1 MRAVEEGF
9 AVADV
14 GVAGEAADVAQAV
27 GGALAVGFAFA
38 DVGIGG
44 KAETAAVRAPHDG
57 DAATVPAALD
67 GFVHAVG
74 SEGLFAFD
82 GDAVATGKAGKQNRQ
97 QHHYRP

>member
-44 KAETAAVRAPHDG
+44 YA
-57 DAATVPAALD
+57 
-67 GFVHAVG
+67 
-74 SEGLFAFD
+74 
-82 GDAVATGKAGKQNRQ
+82 
-97 QHHYRP
+97 